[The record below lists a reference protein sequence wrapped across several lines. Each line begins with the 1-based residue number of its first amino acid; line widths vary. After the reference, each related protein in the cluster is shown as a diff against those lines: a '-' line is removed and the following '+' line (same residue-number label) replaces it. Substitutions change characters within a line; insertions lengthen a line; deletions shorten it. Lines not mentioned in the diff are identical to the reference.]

1 MTEAS
6 SNKATLTPFQ
16 TRDLVLP
23 GDVLYEGSIRTGE
36 NTYKHEGKVFATRIG
51 LVEYGHDMVSV
62 IALEAGYSPLVGD
75 LVVGDV
81 VDMELG
87 EWTVD
92 VDSPNYAILNVS
104 DAVGQPFRPDI
115 VMPKILDM
123 GDTIAAKVVEIDRR
137 RTPILSILG
146 RGLGKLQEGFIIRIT
161 PSKIPRLIGKKGSM
175 VNMILKETGCD
186 IVIGQNGR
194 IFIYGKTREQEEMVV
209 KVIDMIDNE
218 AHTTGLTNRI
228 QDYLKRLKGEHV

>member
-1 MTEAS
+1 MTEVAS
-6 SNKATLTPFQ
+6 TPFQ

-23 GDVLYEGSIRTGE
+23 GDVLFEGSVRMGE
-36 NTYKHEGKVFATRIG
+36 NTYRHQGKVFATRIG

-75 LVVGDV
+75 LVIGNVTE
-81 VDMELG
+81 MKLG
-87 EWTVD
+87 EWTVN
-92 VDSPNYAILNVS
+92 VDAPNDALLSVS
-104 DAVGQPFRPDI
+104 DAIGQPFRPDI
-115 VMPKILDM
+115 VMPRILEI
-123 GDTIAAKVVEIDRR
+123 GDIIAAKIVEIDRR

-146 RGLGKLQEGFIIRIT
+146 RGLGKLEEGFIIRIT

-186 IVIGQNGR
+186 MVIGQNGR
-194 IFIYGKTREQEEMVV
+194 ILISGKTREQEEMVV
-209 KVIDMIDNE
+209 KVIDKIDRE

-228 QDYLKRLKGEHV
+228 QDYLKNLKGEHS